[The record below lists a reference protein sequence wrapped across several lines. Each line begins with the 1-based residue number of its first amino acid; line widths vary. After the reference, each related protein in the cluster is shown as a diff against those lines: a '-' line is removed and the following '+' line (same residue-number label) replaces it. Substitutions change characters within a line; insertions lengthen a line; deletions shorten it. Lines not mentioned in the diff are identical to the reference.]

1 MSKKTKHRKKKL
13 GRKGKKKKRKQ
24 KGGNSNDRHCRDR
37 SEESCRAQEQAA
49 FGCQWNR
56 TDDDGDVYPG
66 CTYNGPAF
74 CESKQK
80 EECGVDHWSGRTSDK
95 KGCYWFEGDREEEA
109 QCNYVGTSSEEDE
122 YEYYSG
128 SEDEDGDADIFF
140 VDGSRS
146 QPCRLQVGNE
156 IRRGCTNIIGPECTI
171 LPLTSSKQID
181 QTKYPYKTVTC
192 LDSAT
197 HLDAPPISNNNLL
210 PEAVLLPESKE
221 DKKNK
226 EFQAKILSEG
236 IEIPHADIGGKRKK
250 RRRKRKKT
258 RRRKSRRKTRRKRK
272 TRKKKSTRKRN
283 SRKK

>member
-74 CESKQK
+74 CEGKQE
-80 EECGVDHWSGRTSDK
+80 EECGVGEEKSDK
-95 KGCYWFEGDREEEA
+95 KGCYWDVREQPA
-109 QCNYVGTSSEEDE
+109 QCNYGGTSSDEEST
-122 YEYYSG
+122 YEYFSDG
-128 SEDEDGDADIFF
+128 EEDGDADIFF
-140 VDGSRS
+140 LDGPPS
-146 QPCRLQVGNE
+146 QPCQLQVGNE
-156 IRRGCTNIIGPECTI
+156 IRRGCTNIRGPECTI
-171 LPLTSSKQID
+171 LPLTSSRQID

-192 LDSAT
+192 ADSAT

-210 PEAVLLPESKE
+210 PKAVLLPESKAFGE
-221 DKKNK
+221 GKA
-226 EFQAKILSEG
+226 FQAKILSEG
-236 IEIPHADIGGKRKK
+236 TEIPLADIGGKRKK

-258 RRRKSRRKTRRKRK
+258 RRKKSHRKTRRKRK
-272 TRKKKSTRKRN
+272 TRKRKNKR
-283 SRKK
+283 RLV